1 MRCDPAM
8 HRHMNAAALAMIAAL
23 ALLTALP
30 AGASAQAGGS
40 NFPTIFLSA
49 KTTQGRFQGTFVIRR
64 FRVRAPGLAVFGRLS
79 GTLRDRRY
87 PSTQRLLR
95 RPFSFTVAA
104 AQVPGA
110 TSCARIAINFAAR
123 TAPLVGLAAT
133 FAPRTLV
140 LRPRRGTG
148 PSTGEVLCAASTAVA
163 ANAPPAVIAHL
174 LNALRLQ
181 YA

>member
-1 MRCDPAM
+1 M
-8 HRHMNAAALAMIAAL
+8 HRRLTAIALAALVAL

-30 AGASAQAGGS
+30 AGANAQAGGS
-40 NFPTIFLSA
+40 NFPTVFVSA
-49 KTTQGRFQGTFVIRR
+49 KTAQGRFQGAFVIRR

-87 PSTQRLLR
+87 PTTQRLR
-95 RPFSFTVAA
+95 SAAFSFTVALA
-104 AQVPGA
+104 RVPSR
-110 TSCARIAINFAAR
+110 SCARIAINFAPR

-133 FAPRTLV
+133 FGPRTLV
-140 LRPRRGTG
+140 MRPRRGTG
-148 PSTGEVLCAASTAVA
+148 PSTGELLCGLSAAVA
-163 ANAPPAVIAHL
+163 ANAPPAVTVHL